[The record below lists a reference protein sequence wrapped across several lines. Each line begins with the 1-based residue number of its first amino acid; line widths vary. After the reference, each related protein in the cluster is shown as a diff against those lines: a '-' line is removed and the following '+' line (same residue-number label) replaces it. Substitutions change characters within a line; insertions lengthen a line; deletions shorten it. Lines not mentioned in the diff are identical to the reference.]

1 MLEVEVVEEAV
12 VHLILHLLLKVVEL
26 EGLVMEALVVMEL
39 LTLAVVVEETEDQT
53 LMVVMEVQEW

>member
-39 LTLAVVVEETEDQT
+39 LTLAVVLEETEDQT
-53 LMVVMEVQEW
+53 LMVVMEVQEL